1 MCFTAQESIE
11 LKGDLE
17 GKSSVFWDLHC
28 AYVEEKASA
37 EHACVQVIGADKD
50 ESLYNMALLSF
61 KPSKATVHGNKVHWY
76 HPPPQGKCRC
86 VVRISVSIEEAF
98 RCNENT
104 TSDLPQKIRQGVH

>member
-1 MCFTAQESIE
+1 MPVYT
-11 LKGDLE
+11 
-17 GKSSVFWDLHC
+17 
-28 AYVEEKASA
+28 
-37 EHACVQVIGADKD
+37 VIGADKD

-61 KPSKATVHGNKVHWY
+61 KPSKATVHGYKVQWY

-86 VVRISVSIEEAF
+86 VVRISVSIEEAV